1 MNADWWTLAALDIVK
16 VKANVMSAGHW
27 RHAYCFQNN
36 RWRCNASNAIISRC
50 FPIIK
55 TENIFFHW
63 PLNSAF
69 IEVPDE
75 MFKMNLSHI
84 FFSKI
89 FFEHFDGLTR
99 HTLIRARFWLCSQ
112 WPPCACSL
120 LFRSRCSWY
129 ITKAPKNEIHY
140 QKLLQIDKNNNQL
153 FEVLAFGKWKV
164 AIWGHLTFFVFSGP
178 FKEF

>member
-1 MNADWWTLAALDIVK
+1 
-16 VKANVMSAGHW
+16 MSAGHW
-27 RHAYCFQNN
+27 RHADCFQNN
-36 RWRCNASNAIISRC
+36 RWRCNASNAIFSWC

-55 TENIFFHW
+55 KENIFFHW

-75 MFKMNLSHI
+75 MFKMNLSRI
-84 FFSKI
+84 FLQKI
-89 FFEHFDGLTR
+89 FFDPFDGLNR

-129 ITKAPKNEIHY
+129 ITKAPKNEIHC
-140 QKLLQIDKNNNQL
+140 QKITSNWQKQYTAVWSIGFREMKS
-153 FEVLAFGKWKV
+153 
-164 AIWGHLTFFVFSGP
+164 GHLSSFNILFYFLVQIN
-178 FKEF
+178 EF